1 MSCVTVLI
9 TIYRLSGCAL
19 EMMTKIISGETYTQC
34 SVIASAKSGLSVR
47 RRLFDVELRLEGW
60 REEVVMEVIHKHFSH
75 SPNKVLALKLKLSNN
90 EPYKKLLRCPL
101 LAQLG

>member
-1 MSCVTVLI
+1 M
-9 TIYRLSGCAL
+9 
-19 EMMTKIISGETYTQC
+19 
-34 SVIASAKSGLSVR
+34 
-47 RRLFDVELRLEGW
+47 ELRLEGW

-75 SPNKVLALKLKLSNN
+75 SPNKVLALKLNLSNN